1 MTPEDNIDPTT
12 VTDKEIRAMLRE
24 NLGIDVLNAID
35 GSYELNEKVKFLKGK
50 LREKK
55 SVY

>member
-1 MTPEDNIDPTT
+1 MGPEDNIDPII

-55 SVY
+55 SV